1 MRFHTNIQEKSL
13 PELEW
18 VAWPYIDTLYDY
30 VKFLRRGPIAS
41 LPAKGGDPQ
50 VAVVGAGAAGLVA
63 AYELLKIGAKPVIY
77 EASDRIGGRAYSLP
91 FHESDGR
98 ESPTD
103 FAEMGAMRFPPSCR
117 TLFYYVNEVF
127 NLEVF
132 DQFPDPGKVPTVLYY
147 KNKVINWPAGQ
158 DPPEE
163 FKQIAKHWRDLCCS
177 CTESLYKAWK
187 AAQVSGDWQRVRAT
201 WQNYIDRYKDI
212 SFYSAVEQGIPN
224 WSAED
229 LERFG
234 TLGIGSGGFG
244 PMYPVNFLEIL
255 RIIVNMW
262 EENQQLLT
270 RGINILMEKF
280 YSEPVTLPDGSET
293 SLKGI
298 GALQKNQQVNGIEIG
313 EDGNPILH
321 FGPIGRAPTESRPY
335 GAVIVATTTRAMDI
349 MGLTLPSGRDLNPD
363 TEVVNERVKEASR
376 RLHLMNSSKL
386 FIRTETKFWKNDTE
400 IPQNIQTD
408 ALPRGTYALDYP
420 QTDHGI
426 VLVSY
431 TWGDDS
437 TKLLGLTKQERFDL
451 FKKTIAKAS
460 QKFAENLVPINGEV
474 LAIDWQTEPYYYGA
488 FHLNDPGQEGSNHAV
503 YYQFLSALDRETDR
517 GVYLAGDSVSWSGG
531 WIEGAIH
538 TGINAACAAAKRIGA
553 TLREESPL
561 SQKPSMYKYF

>member
-1 MRFHTNIQEKSL
+1 VSL
-13 PELEW
+13 RPTSPKW
-18 VAWPYIDTLYDY
+18 APC
-30 VKFLRRGPIAS
+30 AS
-41 LPAKGGDPQ
+41 
-50 VAVVGAGAAGLVA
+50 
-63 AYELLKIGAKPVIY
+63 
-77 EASDRIGGRAYSLP
+77 
-91 FHESDGR
+91 
-98 ESPTD
+98 
-103 FAEMGAMRFPPSCR
+103 PPSCK
-117 TLFYYVNEVF
+117 TLFYYVNDVF
-127 NLEVF
+127 KLEVF
-132 DQFPDPGKVPTVLYY
+132 EQFPDPGKVPTVLYY

-158 DPPEE
+158 DSPEE
-163 FKQIAKHWRDLCCS
+163 FKQIAKDWRDFCWS
-177 CTESLYKAWK
+177 CTEPLYRAWK
-187 AAQVSGDWQRVRAT
+187 EAQVSGNWQRVKAT
-201 WQNYIDRYKDI
+201 WQNHIDRYKDL
-212 SFYSAVEQGIPN
+212 SFYTAVEQGIPN
-224 WSAED
+224 WTTED

-262 EENQQLLT
+262 EENQQVLT
-270 RGINILMEKF
+270 RGINMLMEKF
-280 YSEPVTLPDGSET
+280 YSEPVTLPDGSGT
-293 SLKGI
+293 SLKDI
-298 GALQKNQQVNGIEIG
+298 GALQKNKQVNGIEIG
-313 EDGNPILH
+313 EDGNPTLH
-321 FGPIGRAPTESRPY
+321 FGPIGRAPLESKSY

-349 MGLTLPSGRDLNPD
+349 MGLTLPTGRDLDPD
-363 TEVVNERVKEASR
+363 IEVVNEPVKEAIR

-408 ALPRGTYALDYP
+408 ALPRGTYVLDYP

-460 QKFAENLVPINGEV
+460 RKFAENLVPMNGEV

-503 YYQFLSALDRETDR
+503 YYQFLGVLDQETDR

-538 TGINAACAAAKRIGA
+538 TGINAACSAARRIGA
-553 TLREESPL
+553 ALRKESPL
-561 SQKPSMYKYF
+561 NQKPGRYKYF